1 ILAHQ
6 SYDPIASFEAIAIIC
21 ESVAAIVVNPSI
33 PVSDLNGLVAYA
45 RKNRGNLNYG
55 SAGAGT
61 VSNLAGE
68 LFKRLTDLPDITHI
82 PYKGG
87 GQAMSDLIAGQ
98 IPIMT
103 PMMSE
108 NIMELHRLG
117 RIRVLALTSERR
129 LAAMP
134 DIATASEQGYP
145 ELIARLFVGLFAP
158 AKTPRQILAK
168 LEAVTQSA
176 LQDPALQAK
185 FAAGGFETL
194 TSSDGAAAA
203 SYINKEVARW
213 KPLLKQFSLN
223 QQ

>member
-1 ILAHQ
+1 
-6 SYDPIASFEAIAIIC
+6 
-21 ESVAAIVVNPSI
+21 V
-33 PVSDLNGLVAYA
+33 LV
-45 RKNRGNLNYG
+45 
-55 SAGAGT
+55 
-61 VSNLAGE
+61 
-68 LFKRLTDLPDITHI
+68 
-82 PYKGG
+82 
-87 GQAMSDLIAGQ
+87 
-98 IPIMT
+98 
-103 PMMSE
+103 
-108 NIMELHRLG
+108 
-117 RIRVLALTSERR
+117 LTSERR

-194 TSSDGAAAA
+194 TSSDAAAAA

>member
-1 ILAHQ
+1 M
-6 SYDPIASFEAIAIIC
+6 AIAEYVASLFGFLLIIYFGWRK
-21 ESVAAIVVNPSI
+21 VAPQLVDAGWRVVAPFMRGYAPTSLPSDGSYHVGALMDDALRVLGAAGPTGRDVLIGHDWGAI
-33 PVSDLNGLVAYA
+33 
-45 RKNRGNLNYG
+45 
-55 SAGAGT
+55 AGAG
-61 VSNLAGE
+61 
-68 LFKRLTDLPDITHI
+68 
-82 PYKGG
+82 
-87 GQAMSDLIAGQ
+87 
-98 IPIMT
+98 
-103 PMMSE
+103 
-108 NIMELHRLG
+108 
-117 RIRVLALTSERR
+117 

-194 TSSDGAAAA
+194 TSSDAAAAA